1 MNTDDIDLIIKNCYE
16 NVSIHLDYMKEI
28 RMEREKEEEEAT
40 VLLSDICGMLDKGI
54 VIQQ

>member
-16 NVSIHLDYMKEI
+16 NVSVHLDYMNEI
-28 RMEREKEEEEAT
+28 NMEREEEEEAT